1 MKDKTPLG
9 ANYNHGES
17 MENQVQET
25 ATAEQ
30 CVQFGSIVVEY
41 NWRAATPALNLALAK
56 ARGEFPSI
64 PKTKTAH
71 VKLKDNKG
79 EYSFKFADLSDVMDA
94 VKDALSKY
102 ELAVT
107 HTTGPGR
114 ESLILETSIRHSSG
128 EMIRSLMPMP
138 FMEGRPQDW
147 GSMLTYLRRYLVSA
161 MLGIASDEDDDG
173 NAAQGNQRDLQDSKK
188 KVDQK
193 PKAQPVAGPKP
204 AAPKPQNEPPVDQ
217 DYGPE
222 PPPDSFPP
230 DTVQVT
236 RLDELYLIVDD
247 MGIPAD
253 DVKKYIKLVC
263 GAAKKSTE
271 LTDAELETLI
281 KHIKIMGRP
290 SSR

>member
-1 MKDKTPLG
+1 
-9 ANYNHGES
+9 

-25 ATAEQ
+25 ATAETKLNQ
-30 CVQFGSIVVEY
+30 SPTIEIGY
-41 NWRAATPALNLALAK
+41 NWRAATPHLNAALAK

-64 PKTKTAH
+64 PKTKTAN
-71 VKLKDNKG
+71 VTMRDNKG
-79 EYSFKFADLSDVMDA
+79 SYSFKFADLSDVMDA
-94 VKDALSKY
+94 VKDSLSKY

-114 ESLILETSIRHSSG
+114 EGLILETSIRHSSG

-138 FMEGRPQDW
+138 FMDGRPQDW
-147 GSMLTYLRRYLVSA
+147 GSMLTYLRRYIVSA

-188 KVDQK
+188 KAEQK
-193 PKAQPVAGPKP
+193 PKTQAAAGIKP
-204 AAPKPQNEPPVDQ
+204 TVVSKTESKPDEQQ
-217 DYGPE
+217 DHGPE
-222 PPPDSFPP
+222 MSTDIFPP
-230 DTVQVT
+230 DAPQIT

-263 GAAKKSTE
+263 GAQKKSTE
-271 LTDAELETLI
+271 LTDAEIETLI

-290 SSR
+290 GSR